1 MTKWQANVTKYLA
14 NILEPALVAPPPS
27 CSKPNNQSPIKQSS
41 YYSVYLAV
49 TLSLTLGLIPTR
61 GYFLFVV
68 STIKKI
74 LTTSRL

>member
-1 MTKWQANVTKYLA
+1 MTKWQANITEYLA
-14 NILEPALVAPPPS
+14 NIPVPTFLAPPS

-41 YYSVYLAV
+41 LYYSVYLAV